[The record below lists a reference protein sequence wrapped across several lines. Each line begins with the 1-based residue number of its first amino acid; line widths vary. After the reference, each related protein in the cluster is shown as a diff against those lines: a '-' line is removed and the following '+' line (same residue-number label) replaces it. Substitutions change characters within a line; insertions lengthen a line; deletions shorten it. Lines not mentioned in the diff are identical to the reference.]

1 MRSIARLIPFVAAFG
16 ILVEASEPRPSF
28 LDAAHDGQQAAS
40 AAQRTVQES
49 LYDLSDSVFRFACSD
64 DGELLPID
72 EGEAVR
78 MEGKIFERLSVLYD
92 GAGGYHYMLDTM
104 PVGMRGIG
112 LTSGEEFRVSES
124 SHTVANNR
132 LAGGV
137 GAYRQTLKMVGRD
150 TQRTFWLV
158 AYGNY
163 VISAEGLIRTSRDVL
178 RLECKVR

>member
-16 ILVEASEPRPSF
+16 VVVEASEPRPPF
-28 LDAAHDGQQAAS
+28 IDAPHDRQQAAT

-64 DGELLPID
+64 DGEPLPID
-72 EGEAVR
+72 EGEEVR
-78 MEGKIFERLSVLYD
+78 MEGKIFERLSLVHD
-92 GAGGYHYMLDTM
+92 GAGGYHYTLDTM
-104 PVGMRGIG
+104 PVGMRGVG

-137 GAYRQTLKMVGRD
+137 GAYRQTLKMVGKD
-150 TQRTFWLV
+150 THRTFWLV

-163 VISAEGLIRTSRDVL
+163 VVSAEGLIRTSRDLL
-178 RLECKVR
+178 RIECKVR

>member
-16 ILVEASEPRPSF
+16 ILVEASEPRPPF
-28 LDAAHDGQQAAS
+28 LDAPNDRQQAAT
-40 AAQRTVQES
+40 AAQRTVEES

-64 DGELLPID
+64 DGEPLPID
-72 EGEAVR
+72 EGEEVR

-92 GAGGYHYMLDTM
+92 GAGGLHYTLDTM
-104 PVGMRGIG
+104 PVGMRGVG

-124 SHTVANNR
+124 SHAVANNR
-132 LAGGV
+132 LEGGV
-137 GAYRQTLKMVGRD
+137 GAYRQTLKMVGKD

>member
-16 ILVEASEPRPSF
+16 VLVEASEPRPPF
-28 LDAAHDGQQAAS
+28 LEAPHDQRQAAT

-49 LYDLSDSVFRFACSD
+49 LYDLSDSIFRFACSD
-64 DGELLPID
+64 DGEPLPID
-72 EGEAVR
+72 EGEEVR

-92 GAGGYHYMLDTM
+92 GAGGLHYTLDTM
-104 PVGMRGIG
+104 PVGMRGVG

-124 SHTVANNR
+124 SHAVANNR

-137 GAYRQTLKMVGRD
+137 GAYRQTLKMVGKD

-163 VISAEGLIRTSRDVL
+163 VISAEGLVRTVRDIL
-178 RLECKVR
+178 RLECRG